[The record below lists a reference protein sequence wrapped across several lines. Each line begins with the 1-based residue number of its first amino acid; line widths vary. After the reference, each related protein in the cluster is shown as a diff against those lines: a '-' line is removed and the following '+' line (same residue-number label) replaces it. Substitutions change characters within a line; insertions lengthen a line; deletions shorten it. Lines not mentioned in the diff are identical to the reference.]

1 MKYISQKVDSLETRT
16 LIRRDGDYEGFVVF
30 ANTTARGRDAIVCCR
45 VLGLEALAFYGQHEK
60 RTCGTS
66 TFLYSYQ

>member
-30 ANTTARGRDAIVCCR
+30 ANTTARGRDAIVCCH
-45 VLGLEALAFYGQHEK
+45 VLGLEALAFYGQ
-60 RTCGTS
+60 
-66 TFLYSYQ
+66 